1 VALVEYFFAKDR
13 LISWVVD
20 RTHVRAVATPF
31 DRIRLNESIVQ
42 FRKAIQKRAS
52 TESFARALYDQLL
65 KPIEPLVQTANQLVL
80 VPHGPLHYLPFP
92 ALQRADSLYLI
103 DTHALALAPSAT
115 VLGFCY
121 RKGSTLLS
129 HLDQTHK
136 VLALGNP
143 DVGHPRWDLPFA
155 DKEIKSLEQTF
166 GEITSFTRQQ
176 ATPEALLGSVGEA
189 DLLHFSCHG
198 VYDERNPLFSA
209 LLLAP
214 DSSHKTG
221 RFEAHQIFGLKINTS
236 LVMLSACETGLGRVS
251 GGDEVIGLSRSFIF
265 AGTPS
270 LIASLWTVDDLATA
284 ITVKR
289 FYRYLNSGAS
299 GGTNKSQALREAQR
313 FVRDHHNRHPAYWAS
328 FGLTGDWR

>member
-1 VALVEYFFAKDR
+1 
-13 LISWVVD
+13 
-20 RTHVRAVATPF
+20 
-31 DRIRLNESIVQ
+31 LNDSIVQ

-65 KPIEPLVQTANQLVL
+65 KPVEPLVQSASQLVL

-92 ALQRADSLYLI
+92 ALQRADSSYLI
-103 DTHALALAPSAT
+103 DTHALVLAPSAT

-121 RKGSTLLS
+121 RKGEALS
-129 HLDQTHK
+129 SRIHQSYQ
-136 VLALGNP
+136 VRAFGNP
-143 DVGHPRWDLPFA
+143 DIGDPRRDLPFA
-155 DKEIKSLEQTF
+155 EKEIKSLEQTF
-166 GEITSFTRQQ
+166 GAITSFTRRE
-176 ATPEALLGSVGEA
+176 ATPEALLRSVGAAEV
-189 DLLHFSCHG
+189 LHFSCHG

-214 DSSHKTG
+214 DSTHPTG
-221 RFEAHQIFGLKINTS
+221 RLEAHQIFGMKLNTE

-265 AGTPS
+265 AGAPS

-289 FYRYLNSGAS
+289 FYRYLNSGRS
-299 GGTNKSQALREAQR
+299 GATAGGSEDGLAVANKAQALRAAQR